1 MLMQILTHTPLYVWL
16 ILAVLIYRGIVASRT
31 REVAVRQL
39 FIIPVVML
47 ALSLQDIGGK
57 FGFAWIPLSSWAC
70 GAALVTLLF
79 WKYGVPGIAPGTA
92 PGTVRVLGSRV
103 PLAMMMAIFFT
114 KYALAVTLAMAPQLS
129 QDLRFSVAVCTLL
142 GLFSGYFLGGLA
154 CNLKSL
160 PARRPMVE
168 LST

>member
-1 MLMQILTHTPLYVWL
+1 MLLQILTHTPVYVWL

-31 REVAVRQL
+31 REFAVRQL

-79 WKYGVPGIAPGTA
+79 WKYGTPGSTA
-92 PGTVRVLGSRV
+92 GALPGTVRVFGSWV

-114 KYALAVTLAMAPQLS
+114 KYALAVTLVIRPQLS
-129 QDLRFSVAVCTLL
+129 QDLRFSVIVCTLL
-142 GLFSGYFLGGLA
+142 GLFSGYFLGGLGR
-154 CNLKSL
+154 NLKSL
-160 PARRPMVE
+160 PARAPMVE